1 MSRDFPRI
9 ERLPPYVFNAVNEL
23 KLSQRKAGADVID
36 FGLGNPDQATPE
48 HIVAKAMEAVPKG
61 ANHRYSVSRGIY
73 KLRTAACDWYRR
85 KYDVDLDPDS
95 EMICTMGSKEGLA
108 HLVLAI
114 TGPGDVVLCPS
125 PTYPIHQYSVVIAGA
140 DLRHVPLRAGEDFFE
155 SLLAAIRD
163 AWPKPKLMILNFPA
177 NPTAEVV
184 DISFFERI
192 VEVAR
197 EHDMMVI
204 HDNAYAE
211 LCFDGYE
218 APSFLQAK
226 GAKEVGVETYS
237 LSKTY
242 NMPGWRV
249 GFVAGNPEM
258 IAALGRIKSYY
269 DYGMFAPVQI
279 GAIAALNGPQDCIQ
293 EIIATYQERRD
304 TLISGLDRVGWS
316 VPSPKATMFV
326 WAQIPEE
333 YRAMGSLEFSKK
345 LLLEAQV
352 AVAPGVGFGPYGD
365 EHVRFALIENPHRT
379 RQAVRGMKRF
389 FGAGSGVAEEGE
401 S

>member
-9 ERLPPYVFNAVNEL
+9 ERLPPYVFNQVNDL
-23 KLSQRKAGADVID
+23 KLAQRKAGADVID
-36 FGLGNPDQATPE
+36 FGLGNPDQATPD
-48 HIVAKAMEAVPKG
+48 HIVAKAMEAIPKG
-61 ANHRYSVSRGIY
+61 PNHRYSVSRGIY
-73 KLRTAACDWYRR
+73 KLRVAACDWYRR

-95 EMICTMGSKEGLA
+95 EMIYTMGSKEGLA

-155 SLLAAIRD
+155 SLLAAIQD

-184 DISFFERI
+184 DLSFFERI

-218 APSFLQAK
+218 APSFLQVK

-258 IAALGRIKSYY
+258 VAALGRIKSYY

-279 GAIAALNGPQDCIQ
+279 GAIAALNGSQECIA
-293 EIIATYQERRD
+293 ETIAFYQERRD
-304 TLISGLDRVGWS
+304 TLINGLERIGWS

-345 LLLEAQV
+345 LLVEGQV

-365 EHVRFALIENPHRT
+365 DHVRFALIENPHRT
-379 RQAVRGMKRF
+379 RQAVRGLKRF
-389 FGAGSGVAEEGE
+389 FGAGSGVAEDDE